1 MPRAKGI
8 ESKNQLLVEG
18 NDQRNFFRAFV
29 KHRSIE
35 NIQIQNF
42 GGVNELSDFLLA
54 FVKMP
59 DFHTVQSIGIVRD
72 AEMSAKGAFQSV
84 RSSLKK
90 VKLSIPQKSGVR
102 TDANP
107 AVTVLILP
115 DENRRGM
122 LETLIC
128 QSFADTSVD
137 QCIDGFFTCVENSA
151 SVSIKNADKA
161 RVHAYLTT
169 RPEPHYSVGVAAMNG
184 YWDLDHEAFRN
195 VHEFLQRIL

>member
-1 MPRAKGI
+1 MPKAEEI
-8 ESKNQLLVEG
+8 ESNIQLLVEG

-29 KHRSIE
+29 EHLSIE

-42 GGVNELSDFLLA
+42 GGVNELSGFLLA

-59 DFHTVQSIGIVRD
+59 DFGAVQSIGIVRD
-72 AEMSAKGAFQSV
+72 AEMSAKSAFQSV

-90 VKLSIPQKSGVR
+90 VKLPIPQKSGEPSNP
-102 TDANP
+102 NP

-128 QSFADTSVD
+128 ESFADTSVD

-151 SVSIKNADKA
+151 SVSIKNTDKA

-169 RPEPHYSVGVAAMNG
+169 KSDPHYSVGVAAMNG
-184 YWDLDHEAFRN
+184 YWDLNHDTFRN
-195 VHEFLQRIL
+195 VRDFLQIL